1 MDLRSRSTFL
11 AGTVAA
17 IAAVELPRTV
27 RGQTLQKVRAAGVFS
42 DPFGQPWY
50 AKESG
55 IFAKAGFDLDVT
67 PLANAGAVAAAIGGG
82 SLELGVGDLVS
93 GVNAINAGVP
103 ILLVAGSAIWKSTT
117 DPNVFIAVLKDS
129 PIKSVKDL
137 AGKTIAVPTLVGLT
151 TASVRAWLTQNGV
164 SLEGVKLVEFP
175 APGLVAA
182 LQKGTLDAGLTSE
195 PFITPAK
202 DVIRDVGH
210 PYDAIAKEFCLSV
223 WYANK
228 TWVEAD
234 RERARK
240 AVAAIYETAR
250 WANSHHADTFA
261 ILVRDGKL
269 DGDKLKG
276 MARTTFA
283 TALTPAMV
291 QPVLNTGA
299 QLKIFDRQLDA
310 NALIAKI

>member
-1 MDLRSRSTFL
+1 MNLRSRSMFL
-11 AGTVAA
+11 AAGA
-17 IAAVELPRTV
+17 AAVTVTGFPRIA
-27 RGQTLQKVRAAGVFS
+27 RAQTLQKIRAAGVFS
-42 DPFGQPWY
+42 DPFGQPWF

-55 IFAKAGFDLDVT
+55 IFARAGFDLDVT

-93 GVNAINAGVP
+93 GINAINAGVG
-103 ILLVAGSAIWKSTT
+103 ILLVAGSAMWISGPN
-117 DPNVFIAVLKDS
+117 PNVFIAVLKDS

-137 AGKTIAVPTLVGLT
+137 GGKTIAVPTLVGLT
-151 TASVRAWLTQNGV
+151 TASVRAWLQQNGV
-164 SLEGVKLVEFP
+164 SLDGVKLVEFP

-210 PYDAIAKEFCLSV
+210 PYDAISKEFCLSV

-228 TWVEAD
+228 AWVEAD
-234 RERARK
+234 RPRARK
-240 AVAAIYETAR
+240 AVDAIYETAR
-250 WANSHHADTFA
+250 WANSHHAETFA

-283 TALTPAMV
+283 TSLTPAMV
-291 QPVLNTGA
+291 QPVLTAGA

-310 NALIAKI
+310 GSVITKI